1 MLIYHSEDPAYLPS
15 RNPSAYRPLHTFE
28 LPKGTEK
35 HYQQQYADMYFV
47 RLAQLKKAVKQK
59 AQEAWEDF
67 EVWMSIQTCEQYTC
81 IYGYY
86 K

>member
-1 MLIYHSEDPAYLPS
+1 M
-15 RNPSAYRPLHTFE
+15 HTFE

-35 HYQQQYADMYFV
+35 NYAHQYADMYFL

-67 EVWMSIQTCEQYTC
+67 EVRSLTLPATPEADRE
-81 IYGYY
+81 
-86 K
+86 